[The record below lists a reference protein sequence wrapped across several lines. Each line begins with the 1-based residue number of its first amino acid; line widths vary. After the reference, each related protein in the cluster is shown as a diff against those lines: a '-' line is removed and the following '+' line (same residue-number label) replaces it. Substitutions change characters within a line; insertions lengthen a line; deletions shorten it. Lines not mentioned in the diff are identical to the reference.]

1 MKDRIFCCGLIVW
14 CVSKVYRF
22 NCMTVPEVNSFN
34 SLAARLLAFFVV
46 LTNGMLGQTSEDQFT
61 YEGKHVMLGVFAAN
75 GYYDLHEIDLG
86 RYKNHGTAGEYGFF
100 IQSTKRLWVGAEVHF
115 SKDFYNLNQLERLDT
130 SKSLIYTKEVLTI
143 SISPMVG
150 FDLIRKES
158 SIVSAHVAYRMAALL
173 RGKDLEYGIYEE
185 GSTFVCYP
193 CQGGALLN
201 SKASSL
207 SLGLDYKYW
216 LNDFVGIGL
225 TFEVNA
231 VLQSFEK
238 DSETAKSF
246 QPILRFSIF
255 TII

>member
-1 MKDRIFCCGLIVW
+1 
-14 CVSKVYRF
+14 
-22 NCMTVPEVNSFN
+22 MTVPGVNAFN
-34 SLAARLLAFFVV
+34 SLATRFLALFVV
-46 LTNGMLGQTSEDQFT
+46 LTNGMLGQISEDQLT
-61 YEGKHVMLGVFAAN
+61 YEGKHVMLGAFAAN
-75 GYYDLHEIDLG
+75 GYYDLDEIDLG
-86 RYKNHGTAGEYGFF
+86 RYKNHGRAVEYGFF
-100 IQSTKRLWVGAEVHF
+100 IQSTKRLWIGAEVHF
-115 SKDFYNLNQLERLDT
+115 SRDFYNLNQLERLDT
-130 SKSLIYTKEVLTI
+130 SRSLIYTKEVLTI
-143 SISPMVG
+143 SISPKVG

-158 SIVSAHVAYRMAALL
+158 SIVSTHVAYRMAALL
-173 RGKDLEYGIYEE
+173 KGKDLEYGIYEE
-185 GSTFVCYP
+185 GSGSVCYP

-201 SKASSL
+201 PKASSL

-246 QPILRFSIF
+246 QPILRFSIL